1 MNIQPEFPAAD
12 NTNASDWARALSGF
26 FGVGKGVPTDWWI
39 VLGLDPLK
47 KRVATLRQMVAAKT
61 NEEIVKIL
69 NDFDPQL
76 ALKRNARIAH
86 TGNFLFALQD
96 AKKVEEVEIVVL
108 NWTQGSGSIS
118 YTNRKLSPRA
128 NFRPNDI
135 TTADLCRICLV
146 PIEET
151 FGMSVRVMC
160 LDGRDRP
167 TFVAVI
173 AAARGIDPVLEI
185 FVFSG
190 CERGIVAGSYLNQPP
205 NTRQKIADTAGFPYT
220 HTVFFIHRSL
230 ANKQTKLYIDVNSD
244 FDDWKGKRTK
254 RLANLNDGGHLLGV
268 DNSDKTT
275 AVFQLN
281 YNGEFGIEEVLLFD
295 DGKSATRM
303 ICTVPFEFAKDF
315 NSRQKDAR
323 FILLDS
329 SYDHKDHVLYVAYE
343 DRGPGNTVNVRKV
356 PRGFGQ
362 TKVPD
367 FMSLPLVYNKAKP
380 LKNHYSYSFRA
391 GDVFVIAK
399 QNIGFETILLKPP
412 AQIPAQPGRQVPS
425 VVSTIEEY
433 PTMRPD
439 LENVHLVP
447 RAYDASFKRL
457 SNTNIRNND
466 DDDNN

>member
-1 MNIQPEFPAAD
+1 MNIQPEFPSAD
-12 NTNASDWARALSGF
+12 NTTPADWARALSGF

-39 VLGLDPLK
+39 VLGLEPMK
-47 KRVATLRQMVAAKT
+47 KRVATLRQMVAGKT
-61 NEEIVKIL
+61 NEDIVKTL
-69 NDFDPQL
+69 NDFEPRL

-96 AKKVEEVEIVVL
+96 AKKVDEVEIVVM
-108 NWTQGSGSIS
+108 NWTQATGSVSFM
-118 YTNRKLSPRA
+118 NRKFSPRS

-160 LDGRDRP
+160 LDSTDKP

-173 AAARGIDPVLEI
+173 AAGRGIDPVLEI

-190 CERGIVAGSYLNQPP
+190 CEHGIVAGSYLNQPP

-220 HTVFFIHRSL
+220 HTMFFIHRPVSE
-230 ANKQTKLYIDVNSD
+230 KKVKLFINVNSD
-244 FDDWKGKRTK
+244 FDDWKGKRSK
-254 RLANLNDGGHLLGV
+254 RLGVLNDGGFLLGI

-281 YNGEFGIEEVLLFD
+281 YNGQFGIEEVMLFD
-295 DGKSATRM
+295 DGTSKTRL

-315 NSRQKDAR
+315 NSRQKGAQYVY
-323 FILLDS
+323 LDS
-329 SYDHKDHVLYVAYE
+329 SYDHKEHVLYVAYE
-343 DRGPGNTVNVRKV
+343 DRGSAKTVVVRKV
-356 PRGFGQ
+356 PRAFGE

-367 FMSLPLVYNKAKP
+367 FMSLPLAYNKAKP
-380 LKNHYSYSFRA
+380 LKNRYSYSFRA

-399 QNIGFETILLKPP
+399 QNIGFETISLKTPNL
-412 AQIPAQPGRQVPS
+412 IPIAPGREIPGVI
-425 VVSTIEEY
+425 STIEEY

-439 LENVHLVP
+439 LENIHLVP
-447 RAYDASFKRL
+447 RAYHASFKRL

-466 DDDNN
+466 DDDN